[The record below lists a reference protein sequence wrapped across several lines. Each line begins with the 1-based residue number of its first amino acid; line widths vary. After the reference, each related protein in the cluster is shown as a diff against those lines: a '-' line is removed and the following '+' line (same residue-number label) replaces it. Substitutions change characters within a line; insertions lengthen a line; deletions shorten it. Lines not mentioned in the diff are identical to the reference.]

1 MARDLALFQTFFIF
15 FLFLEFFFLLPS
27 EKYNGSR
34 YSKCMWTKILK
45 CGWSHFK
52 KPVLAIFI
60 GGLLFGAGTAL
71 SLLYFTQVGNV
82 PYLVGPILLSVGLMF
97 LVTGLVWVPV
107 IKQKMSIDVS
117 PVVFFVVLFPAN
129 PYKLKWLLIIRGQNE
144 FSTN

>member
-1 MARDLALFQTFFIF
+1 MARDLALFQT

-52 KPVLAIFI
+52 KPALAIFI
-60 GGLLFGAGTAL
+60 GGLLFGTGTAL

-82 PYLVGPILLSVGLMF
+82 PYLVGPIFLSVGLMF

-107 IKQKMSIDVS
+107 IKQKMVHTAMTQMSHGR
-117 PVVFFVVLFPAN
+117 P
-129 PYKLKWLLIIRGQNE
+129 LLPEQGIHTQSCVTI
-144 FSTN
+144 S

>member
-1 MARDLALFQTFFIF
+1 MARDLALFQTFFF
-15 FLFLEFFFLLPS
+15 YFLFLEFFFLLPS

-52 KPVLAIFI
+52 KPALAIFI
-60 GGLLFGAGTAL
+60 GGLLFGTGTAL

-82 PYLVGPILLSVGLMF
+82 PYLVGPIFLSVGLMF

-107 IKQKMSIDVS
+107 IKQKMVSSVEKQQQKQLEGKYEALCLSTIKSLFID
-117 PVVFFVVLFPAN
+117 
-129 PYKLKWLLIIRGQNE
+129 YD
-144 FSTN
+144 